1 MEKFTIKQPAR
12 RMYANN
18 GQHTEQ
24 AVRFTLTNEIAK
36 ADNVPF
42 YVSGDCMGY
51 QVKSARATV
60 CKGATL
66 ADLDEHIR
74 RDRATRYIYAT
85 KGETAY
91 IMTACEYREFADKF
105 GRITKESAKNG
116 GAVKRRLGYETP
128 EMLAYLEKHTTE
140 REKCGETRAVPEYIA
155 KFW

>member
-1 MEKFTIKQPAR
+1 MEKFTIKQPPC

-18 GQHTEQ
+18 GQHIEQ
-24 AVRFTLTNEIAK
+24 AVRFTLTDEVAK

-42 YVSGDCMGY
+42 YVSGDCAGY

-66 ADLDEHIR
+66 VDLDEHIR

-85 KGETAY
+85 KGNTAY
-91 IMTACEYREFADKF
+91 IMSATEYREFADKF
-105 GRITKESAKNG
+105 GRITTESVKNG

-128 EMLAYLEKHTTE
+128 AMLAFLEKRTTTC
-140 REKCGETRAVPEYIA
+140 EKCGETRTIPAYID
-155 KFW
+155 

>member
-1 MEKFTIKQPAR
+1 MEKFTIRQPAR
-12 RMYANN
+12 REYANN

-42 YVSGDCMGY
+42 YVSGDCLGY

-66 ADLDEHIR
+66 ADLDEHIK

-91 IMTACEYREFADKF
+91 IMSPTEYREFADKF
-105 GRITKESAKNG
+105 GRITRESTKNG

-128 EMLAYLEKHTTE
+128 AMLAYLENRVTAC
-140 REKCGETRAVPEYIA
+140 EKCGETRPVPAYLN
-155 KFW
+155 